1 MIYALILG
9 SGIGSRMGNTTLP
22 KQFLKIG
29 NKPIIIHTIEQFILS
44 TRVSKIIV
52 VVSSD
57 YENYLKDLFKE
68 YKLNNIDIV
77 IGGSD
82 RSSSMINGCNYI
94 LDNYAVNDNDIIITH
109 DAVRPFVTSRIIN
122 DNIDKIK
129 NYDAID
135 TVIPATDTIVEVDDD
150 IISNI
155 PIRSKMFQGQ
165 TPQTF
170 RLKELVSIYNS
181 LSNEEKE
188 ILTDACKIYTLKNKR
203 VGYVKGEIYN
213 LKITTKFDLNVAH
226 SIVKGDIKIW

>member
-44 TRVSKIIV
+44 TRVNKIIV

-181 LSNEEKE
+181 LSNDEKE

-226 SIVKGDIKIW
+226 SIVKGDIKI